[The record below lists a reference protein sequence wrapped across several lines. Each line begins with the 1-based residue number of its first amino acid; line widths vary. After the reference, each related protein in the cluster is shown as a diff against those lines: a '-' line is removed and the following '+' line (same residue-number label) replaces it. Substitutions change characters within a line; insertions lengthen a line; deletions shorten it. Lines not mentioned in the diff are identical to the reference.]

1 MFASVATNV
10 AAYRRKQHKDEEWI
24 ISLIIEAWELLLL
37 STIQVA
43 LNSFNGSYAGM
54 SFMYSYCIIDEGNLG
69 KNFLSQFYFIKSHY
83 CIS

>member
-1 MFASVATNV
+1 MYASVATNV
-10 AAYRRKQHKDEEWI
+10 ATYRRKQHKAEEWI

-37 STIQVA
+37 SAIQVA
-43 LNSFNGSYAGM
+43 LNLFNGSYACM

-69 KNFLSQFYFIKSHY
+69 KNFLIQFYFIKSHY